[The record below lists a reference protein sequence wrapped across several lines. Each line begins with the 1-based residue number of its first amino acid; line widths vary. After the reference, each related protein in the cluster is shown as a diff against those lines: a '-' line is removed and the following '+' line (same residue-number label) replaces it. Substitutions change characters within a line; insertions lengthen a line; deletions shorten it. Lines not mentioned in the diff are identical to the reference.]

1 MKFVRFGA
9 LKPVK
14 QSGVK
19 NWCAAEYHKPPRR
32 KGFYAMPYGCVDMDC
47 IPTGWTDNDMRIQ
60 FLRAEDGRKLT
71 AYDMEHDVSEFKA
84 ALRRAGVTKQQIRSR
99 QQPSFVAYMEDPG
112 NPPRLTGR
120 GSLDQHPQYLLDSSG
135 DKIDADCI
143 FSDGGIGGS
152 SRWTFKDEFLSVRC
166 TVEDIKCES
175 LVRRL
180 TEDDIP
186 YIAGYSEAEWRKRL
200 RWELAR
206 RKLDIRQL
214 YAWPVY
220 ERGQSN
226 ELYFL
231 KKPHVFEFSGCLW
244 HHFANEVRAGE
255 ILQVHEAWV
264 YTTVKA
270 LERVLNIRK
279 RARESSVTWIAPEV
293 FIEEDASAP
302 ARGEKPGT
310 LLVRKGSGSKSIV
323 R

>member
-1 MKFVRFGA
+1 MKFVRFGV

-19 NWCAAEYHKPPRR
+19 DWRSPDYHKPPRR
-32 KGFYAMPYGCVDMDC
+32 KGFYAMPYGYVDMSY

-71 AYDMEHDVSEFKA
+71 AYDRDHNVSEFKA
-84 ALRRAGVTKQQIRSR
+84 ALRRAGVTKRQIESR
-99 QQPSFVAYMEDPG
+99 LQPSFVAYMEDPA
-112 NPPRLTGR
+112 NPPSLTGR
-120 GSLDQHPQYLLDSSG
+120 GSLDQHPHYLLDSSG
-135 DKIDADCI
+135 DKIDADSI
-143 FSDGGIGGS
+143 FSGGGSGDS
-152 SRWTFKDEFLSVRC
+152 SRWTVKGEFLSVRC
-166 TVEDIKCES
+166 SFEDINCES

-186 YIAGYSEAEWRKRL
+186 YDQACSETEWRKRL
-200 RWELAR
+200 RRELSR
-206 RKLDIRQL
+206 RKLDISQL

-220 ERGQSN
+220 EHGQSN

-244 HHFANEVRAGE
+244 HHFADEAGAGE

-270 LERVLNIRK
+270 LERVLKIRK
-279 RARESSVTWIAPEV
+279 RARGAPVTWIAPEV

-302 ARGEKPGT
+302 AQPR
-310 LLVRKGSGSKSIV
+310 RSKRTAGRSNA
-323 R
+323 RRP